1 MSWLLI
7 RMVIHLWV
15 LHRLHRGYSANGA
28 AASQAKQQ
36 HRLRSLFI
44 CLGPRG
50 ETRRGCGCRVCQC
63 PLTISCSIVTCDA
76 TCLITSRGH
85 SRFGTFQIELQLEC
99 WNYLEHLNV
108 IFRSSHAM
116 DRFSIIIEFHL
127 SKPVLY
133 NPCAEN
139 LKYVL
144 YCVLCATEIV

>member
-1 MSWLLI
+1 
-7 RMVIHLWV
+7 
-15 LHRLHRGYSANGA
+15 
-28 AASQAKQQ
+28 
-36 HRLRSLFI
+36 
-44 CLGPRG
+44 
-50 ETRRGCGCRVCQC
+50 
-63 PLTISCSIVTCDA
+63 VTCDA

-144 YCVLCATEIV
+144 YCGTLRNRNSLIAVVDIAKIVVSK